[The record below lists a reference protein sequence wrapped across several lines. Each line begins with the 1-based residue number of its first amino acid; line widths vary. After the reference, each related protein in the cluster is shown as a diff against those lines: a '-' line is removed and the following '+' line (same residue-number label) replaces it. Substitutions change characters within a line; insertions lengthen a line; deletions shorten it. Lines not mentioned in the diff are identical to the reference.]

1 MVTHSFR
8 ELHTSESHTHQICM
22 NWGMPNSRKYAA
34 MDRRW
39 WAKRALVHV
48 PFHFIY
54 ILVLLHS
61 LNTRWCFIAI
71 HIQLM
76 QCIGSAAIWSDLLMC
91 TMLRR
96 HINPKY
102 IWLLTANERPGNRST
117 SSDVAHI
124 TICWVHPPLLQAY
137 NEEET
142 LAISSQVM
150 NSNNFRIVPEDFWKL
165 ALWREAAYRR
175 TSTLKLLL
183 ERYVCWIMNQFFLQK
198 RQVYDAHSVLTGEKI
213 LVFSMTCM
221 TEFHQFIKCVTGH

>member
-1 MVTHSFR
+1 MYRCASLFKIWWLIVSGNCTHQNP
-8 ELHTSESHTHQICM
+8 TPHQICM

-39 WAKRALVHV
+39 WAERALVHV

-102 IWLLTANERPGNRST
+102 IWLPTGKWKTWEQKHIQWCGSPNYML
-117 SSDVAHI
+117 SSPSVVAG
-124 TICWVHPPLLQAY
+124 LQ
-137 NEEET
+137 
-142 LAISSQVM
+142 
-150 NSNNFRIVPEDFWKL
+150 
-165 ALWREAAYRR
+165 RR
-175 TSTLKLLL
+175 GDLS
-183 ERYVCWIMNQFFLQK
+183 
-198 RQVYDAHSVLTGEKI
+198 
-213 LVFSMTCM
+213 
-221 TEFHQFIKCVTGH
+221 HQ